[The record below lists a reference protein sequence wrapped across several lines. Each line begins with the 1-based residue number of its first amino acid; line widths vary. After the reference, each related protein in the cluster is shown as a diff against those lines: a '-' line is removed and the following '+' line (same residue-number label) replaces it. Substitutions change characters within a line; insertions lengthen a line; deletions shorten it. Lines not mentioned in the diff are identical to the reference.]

1 MITLLLKRFRY
12 LLDTIIP
19 QLDHIQLWLVSHLNS
34 GLGETYFAGQL
45 LPGEDVRAASR
56 MEDGL
61 QPPEP
66 VAGACRPV
74 PPLLPPQEG
83 LVMHVRGVTECGV
96 CNQVRSVSAEL
107 LLERAN
113 LHGWLELNGSSRE
126 GNLTDPPGTSRGLG

>member
-45 LPGEDVRAASR
+45 LPGEDIWVVSLI
-56 MEDGL
+56 EDCL
-61 QPPEP
+61 QLLELLE
-66 VAGACRPV
+66 GECRPV